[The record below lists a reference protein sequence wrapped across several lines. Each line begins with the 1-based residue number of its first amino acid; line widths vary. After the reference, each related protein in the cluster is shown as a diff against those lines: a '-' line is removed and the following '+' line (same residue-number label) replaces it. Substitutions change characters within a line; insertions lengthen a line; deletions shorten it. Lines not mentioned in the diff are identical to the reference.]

1 MEEYII
7 KMNEK
12 ALWSAIQSACLN
24 QDQTSFSF
32 TLYQY
37 NKGFRGRIA
46 ESSLEGTDPRKLN
59 TFLKNFAA
67 KYQLNVSFYE
77 MEEAEG
83 AYTHTVSVKLEL
95 TDIAARGIKNAKLYQ
110 DMEKEN
116 ILRKKVLPYCGPMEN
131 STLFQKIKPLI
142 VKDFQDISVKKQQE
156 LTVQRNYITI
166 RCLITQN
173 QIQVEPDYKRYC
185 YRQYRYADFEG
196 GLFDAMEMSAL
207 AIILLDAVYMQL
219 EQQYS
224 MQATTKR
231 IRILNVG
238 IEISLRVEGF
248 L

>member
-12 ALWSAIQSACLN
+12 ALWNAIQSACLN

-46 ESSLEGTDPRKLN
+46 DTSLKGTDPRKLN
-59 TFLKNFAA
+59 TFLKNFST

-77 MEEAEG
+77 NEEAEG
-83 AYTHTVSVKLEL
+83 PYTHTASVKLEL

-116 ILRKKVLPYCGPMEN
+116 ILRKKVLPYYGPMEN
-131 STLFQKIKPLI
+131 SALFKNIKPLI

-156 LTVQRNYITI
+156 LTVQHNYITI
-166 RCLITQN
+166 RCLIAQN
-173 QIQVEPDYKRYC
+173 QIQVEPDYKKCC

-196 GLFDAMEMSAL
+196 SILDAMEMSTL
-207 AIILLDAVYMQL
+207 AIVLLDAVYMQL